1 VQYNFLLPF
10 ESSASKQHWY
20 PLTFA
25 WDRVK
30 QSVFCGL
37 NTVQGPHSLHKTY
50 TFPKVPVNESILLSL
65 YTKCQRKQKIER
77 ETRMF
82 RNFCSITECFYCPP
96 LGAIARRRS
105 NFVIS
110 IKWYTL
116 QQLVQWD
123 GRIQSWTL
131 ALGIMTLFMCSVY
144 CRVILFRS
152 NRIVDARLG
161 RLLCILMGIAF
172 FVSNFLKVLFM
183 SKQKY
188 YLSMIFFCVGII
200 YRFCVGVYIAT
211 FRIYKES
218 AWLP

>member
-10 ESSASKQHWY
+10 ESSASQQHWY

-37 NTVQGPHSLHKTY
+37 NTVHGPHSLHNTY

-65 YTKCQRKQKIER
+65 YTKCQRKQKIEKER
-77 ETRMF
+77 RMF

-96 LGAIARRRS
+96 LRAIARRRS

-116 QQLVQWD
+116 QQLVQWV

-131 ALGIMTLFMCSVY
+131 ALGIMTLFMCTVLY
-144 CRVILFRS
+144 CT
-152 NRIVDARLG
+152 
-161 RLLCILMGIAF
+161 
-172 FVSNFLKVLFM
+172 VL
-183 SKQKY
+183 Y
-188 YLSMIFFCVGII
+188 CTVLYCTVLYCTVL
-200 YRFCVGVYIAT
+200 YCTV
-211 FRIYKES
+211 
-218 AWLP
+218 L